1 MTSYTVS
8 WLLGSRT
15 GHVSGI
21 VNKAIVRCKLINKC
35 FASRHAPTLIKAFK
49 IYVRPILEYC
59 APVWSPHLVKDTE
72 LVESVQRRFTKWLP
86 GLRNM
91 SYSKRLT
98 VTGLERLD
106 ARRLRVDLITTY
118 KILFG
123 LTCLQSTNFFRL
135 SPTLNKTRGHDY
147 KLLALSSNSDT
158 RKYFFSNRVI
168 HAWNGLPPDKV
179 NFSSLKTFKTSL
191 FKLNLSAYYNSLPVY
206 Y

>member
-1 MTSYTVS
+1 
-8 WLLGSRT
+8 
-15 GHVSGI
+15 
-21 VNKAIVRCKLINKC
+21 
-35 FASRHAPTLIKAFK
+35 
-49 IYVRPILEYC
+49 
-59 APVWSPHLVKDTE
+59 VKDTA

-98 VTGLERLD
+98 VTGLEWLD

-135 SPTLNKTRGHDY
+135 SPTLNKTCGHDY

-158 RKYFFSNRVI
+158 QKYFFSNRVI

-179 NFSSLKTFKTSL
+179 NFSNLKTFKTSL
-191 FKLNLSAYYNSLPVY
+191 F
-206 Y
+206 